1 MGCGNSTLPLLD
13 YSKFENEKKLYKIRN
28 DELELLGQDVLDDC
42 IKKGNGTP
50 EGINQIFDEINSIK
64 KGIRKLKE
72 SEMKKAIQEVFVQQA
87 LINEKMIEEYDI
99 QNKIKEKLSNYYKRL
114 IQMYTQNIIDNIF
127 KILFVAYPNKQ
138 NGFYLNAN
146 PNNLLE
152 QDLEEAFYTN
162 LKYNKTF
169 KVQCISLN
177 IDNSQINDI
186 NHLNKLAEIIMCNE
200 KLKTLIIILNEDI
213 PAGTNIKYLNN
224 IFCSIENHCSLTALI
239 FISKSSENKLT
250 LTPEIENKIL
260 TLLDKRK
267 SNKIQILNAFIM
279 GKFLTSLDF
288 LKKLTEVIPNSS
300 VLKVFGYIINDYDP
314 QISNV
319 GITDDFVL
327 RGIGRNNVLNA
338 ALIGG
343 FKINENKVNEYKQL
357 EKVTSNNIKI
367 FQCVKDLEI
376 DC

>member
-1 MGCGNSTLPLLD
+1 
-13 YSKFENEKKLYKIRN
+13 
-28 DELELLGQDVLDDC
+28 
-42 IKKGNGTP
+42 
-50 EGINQIFDEINSIK
+50 
-64 KGIRKLKE
+64 
-72 SEMKKAIQEVFVQQA
+72 MK
-87 LINEKMIEEYDI
+87 
-99 QNKIKEKLSNYYKRL
+99 
-114 IQMYTQNIIDNIF
+114 
-127 KILFVAYPNKQ
+127 
-138 NGFYLNAN
+138 
-146 PNNLLE
+146 
-152 QDLEEAFYTN
+152 
-162 LKYNKTF
+162 
-169 KVQCISLN
+169 
-177 IDNSQINDI
+177 
-186 NHLNKLAEIIMCNE
+186 
-200 KLKTLIIILNEDI
+200 
-213 PAGTNIKYLNN
+213 

-319 GITDDFVL
+319 GIIDDFVL